1 MGIFQLHHHQIYTM
15 QRSPSGF
22 NLQPT
27 QIIMVHSPELKQTL
41 SKEAMLGLGNQYR
54 TVDASTLAVFLSDL
68 EAGKRI
74 ERIHELEHASQSRH
88 PNYLGQMPLASSFLL
103 GQGHAATL
111 LKNIATDV
119 LSTQQP
125 MPMIEPI
132 HAWSYKN
139 TALALQSYVLA
150 ATSHG
155 LGSCIME
162 GFDGRRLKEILRVP
176 ADRYAVCACVATGY
190 EYEDEDDGENADNY
204 RPTPRLDLDEVVFGE
219 TFGEQWTF
227 NGTEDDNDD
236 NSCAK
241 KSA

>member
-1 MGIFQLHHHQIYTM
+1 
-15 QRSPSGF
+15 
-22 NLQPT
+22 
-27 QIIMVHSPELKQTL
+27 
-41 SKEAMLGLGNQYR
+41 MLGLGNQYR
-54 TVDASTLAVFLSDL
+54 TTDASTLAVFLSDL

-74 ERIHELEHASQSRH
+74 GRIHELEHASNSRH

-111 LKNIATDV
+111 IKNVATD
-119 LSTQQP
+119 LMSTQQP
-125 MPMIEPI
+125 MPTIEPI

-139 TALALQSYVLA
+139 TGVALQSYVLA

-190 EYEDEDDGENADNY
+190 EYEEEGDSNNY
-204 RPTPRLDLDEVVFGE
+204 QPTPRLDLEEVVFGE

-227 NGTEDDNDD
+227 DGTEEDDED
-236 NSCAK
+236 NAERT
-241 KSA
+241 A